1 MNQFRVVI
9 MIIVYVKNTGNI
21 FAQRVSGSS
30 YGIEILT
37 NAHRKN
43 LN

>member
-1 MNQFRVVI
+1 
-9 MIIVYVKNTGNI
+9 MIIAYVKNTGNI
-21 FAQRVSGSS
+21 FAQRVSSSS
-30 YGIEILT
+30 YGTEILT